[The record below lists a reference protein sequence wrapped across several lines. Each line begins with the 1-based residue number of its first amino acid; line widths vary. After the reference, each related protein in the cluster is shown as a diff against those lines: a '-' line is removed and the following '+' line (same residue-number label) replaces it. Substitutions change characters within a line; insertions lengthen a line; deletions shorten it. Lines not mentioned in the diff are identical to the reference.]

1 MQTQRAFAKSIT
13 GTATAATVAAALL
26 AWAPQAAA
34 NETPQ
39 YRADQIA
46 QREAADVVL
55 VPGETSTVAHAEAA
69 FIKVHFDRVALG
81 ERDALTVASP
91 DGGES
96 HEYGAA
102 DVADGELWALS
113 IEGETAEVTLHDAA
127 DGVAAAAHIAE
138 YSRGLNDA
146 QLASRPSET
155 RAESICGVDDTRNA
169 VCYRDSDPVAYG
181 ASHAVARL
189 IIAGESY
196 CTGWIAGD
204 DRLLTNNHC
213 FENSAEARVTEVQF
227 GYECVRCAGGK
238 VRKPLKVSGDRV
250 LATDFTLD
258 FTLFTVAEPERIAH
272 LPALPLSAD
281 PVGLHDKIY
290 IPEHPGGKPLR
301 IASSSTSEPDGLGS
315 RCVVGDERHRGRGAG
330 TDFAYLCDTEGGS
343 SGSPVISRATGKVV
357 GLHHFGGCPNQAV
370 RMDRIYPLIAAYL
383 T

>member
-1 MQTQRAFAKSIT
+1 MAA
-13 GTATAATVAAALL
+13 TATAITAVL
-26 AWAPQAAA
+26 AWAPPAAA
-34 NETPQ
+34 DEPPQ

-46 QREAADVVL
+46 QRETADIAL
-55 VPGETSTVAHAEAA
+55 APGETTTVAHAEAA
-69 FIKVHFDRVALG
+69 FIKVHFDRVELG
-81 ERDALTVASP
+81 ARDALTVASP
-91 DGGES
+91 DGAES
-96 HEYGAA
+96 HKYRSR
-102 DVADGELWALS
+102 DVAGGELWALS
-113 IEGETAEVTLHDAA
+113 IEGEAAEVTLHDAA
-127 DGVAAAAHIAE
+127 DGVAAAAHVAE

-155 RAESICGVDDTRNA
+155 RAESICGVDDSRNA

-181 ASHAVARL
+181 ASQSVARL
-189 IIAGESY
+189 IINAESY

-213 FENSAEARVTEVQF
+213 IEDSAEARVTEVQF
-227 GYECVRCAGGK
+227 GYECVRCAGGQ

-272 LPALPLSAD
+272 LPALELSSE

-315 RCVVGDERHRGRGAG
+315 RCVVGDEKRRGRGPG

-357 GLHHFGGCPNQAV
+357 GIHHFGGCPNQAV
-370 RMDRIYPLIAAYL
+370 RMDRIYPLIAPYL
-383 T
+383 A